1 MAKLFFKYG
10 AMGSTKTLTLLTMA
24 YNFEEKNINFMCF
37 KPSTD
42 TRDGENIIKS
52 RVGIELE
59 CSMIHGYSDIYQ
71 SVTDFISVME
81 VTLSYNPIKWLLI
94 DESQFLTKEHVDQ
107 LSKIVDEL
115 DINVMCF
122 GLRTDFKSNLFEGS
136 KRLFEIA
143 DSIEEIKTSCKC
155 GNKAIINARFDKNNN
170 IIKEGEQ
177 IKIGGNESYI
187 SMCRKCWN
195 NNNLKNK

>member
-10 AMGSTKTLTLLTMA
+10 TMGSTKTLTLLTMA

-37 KPSTD
+37 KPSID
-42 TRDGENIIKS
+42 KRDGENIIKS
-52 RVGIELE
+52 RVGFERE
-59 CSMIHGYSDIYQ
+59 CSVIHEYSDIYQ
-71 SVTDFISVME
+71 SVVDFISLME
-81 VTLSYNPIKWLLI
+81 ATLNYNPIKWLLI

-155 GNKAIINARFDKNNN
+155 GSKAIINARVENNK

-177 IKIGGNESYI
+177 IKIGGNESYV

-195 NNNLKNK
+195 KNNLK

>member
-42 TRDGENIIKS
+42 TRDGENVIKS
-52 RVGIELE
+52 RVGLERE
-59 CSMIHGYSDIYQ
+59 CSMIHSYSDIYQ

-81 VTLSYNPIKWLLI
+81 ATLNYNPIKWLLI

-115 DINVMCF
+115 NINVICF

-155 GNKAIINARFDKNNN
+155 GNKAIINARVDQKNN

-177 IKIGGNESYI
+177 IKIGGNETYI

-195 NNNLKNK
+195 KN

>member
-10 AMGSTKTLTLLTMA
+10 TMGSTKTLTLLTMA

-37 KPSTD
+37 KPSID
-42 TRDGENIIKS
+42 MRDGGNVIKS
-52 RVGIELE
+52 RVGFERE
-59 CSMIHGYSDIYQ
+59 CSIIHEYSDIFQ
-71 SVTDFISVME
+71 SVTDFISVLE
-81 VTLSYNPIKWLLI
+81 ATFNYNPIKWLLI
-94 DESQFLTKEHVDQ
+94 DESQFLTIEHVDQ

-115 DINVMCF
+115 NINVMCF
-122 GLRTDFKSNLFEGS
+122 GLRTDFKSKLFEGS

-155 GNKAIINARFDKNNN
+155 GAKAIINARIDKKNN
-170 IIKEGEQ
+170 IIKDGEQ

-187 SMCRKCWN
+187 TMCRKCWN
-195 NNNLKNK
+195 NSLK

>member
-1 MAKLFFKYG
+1 
-10 AMGSTKTLTLLTMA
+10 
-24 YNFEEKNINFMCF
+24 
-37 KPSTD
+37 
-42 TRDGENIIKS
+42 
-52 RVGIELE
+52 
-59 CSMIHGYSDIYQ
+59 
-71 SVTDFISVME
+71 
-81 VTLSYNPIKWLLI
+81 LI

-155 GNKAIINARFDKNNN
+155 GSKAIINARVENNK

-177 IKIGGNESYI
+177 IKIGGNESYV

-195 NNNLKNK
+195 KNNLK